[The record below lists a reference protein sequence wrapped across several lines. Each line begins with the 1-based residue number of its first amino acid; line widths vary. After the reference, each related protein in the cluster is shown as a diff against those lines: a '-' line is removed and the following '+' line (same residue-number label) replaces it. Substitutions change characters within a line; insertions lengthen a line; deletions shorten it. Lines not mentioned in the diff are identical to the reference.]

1 MGHVRL
7 LQASD
12 DFQSIGELIAKSLT
26 GLSEEG
32 KDTSKGRE
40 VYGHKPL
47 PMRGFL
53 RNEAGNI
60 ADLIVIYC
68 HGTNSPRAWIA
79 HAGG

>member
-1 MGHVRL
+1 MGHVWL
-7 LQASD
+7 LQAGD
-12 DFQSIGELIAKSLT
+12 DFQSVGELVAKGLT

-32 KDTSKGRE
+32 EDTSKGRE

-47 PMRGFL
+47 PMGGFL
-53 RNEAGNI
+53 PNEAGNI

-68 HGTNSPRAWIA
+68 HGMNPPRAWIA